1 MGFEYLTNVPLA
13 QARKEYLER
22 LVSGGFGSK
31 TETIPVFE
39 SCGRVTAKAVYAHI
53 CAPHYAASAMDG
65 VAVSAKETFGATE
78 TTPVTLK
85 PDQFLVLDTGDP
97 IPEDKDAVIMVEDI
111 VKNGD
116 GSITIHA
123 AAAPWQHIRQIGEDV
138 QHLDGDLGQ
147 IDVKCGHADVC
158 AAADGQSSTQHGHV
172 AHAGQHNFF
181 RPCRVRDERD
191 VTTDDRHGG
200 DENICDQQQLADKQD
215 HFVGDV
221 VRRLDLIQSGKDFR
235 HRISSILL

>member
-138 QHLDGDLGQ
+138 QHLDDCLGQ
-147 IDVKCGHADVC
+147 VDIKGGHTDVGT
-158 AAADGQSSTQHGHV
+158 AADGQRCTQHGHV
-172 AHAGQHNFF
+172 AHAGQHDFF
-181 RPCRVRDERD
+181 RPGRVRDEGD
-191 VTTDDRHGG
+191 VTANDRHRGNE
-200 DENICDQQQLADKQD
+200 DICDQQDLADEQN
-215 HFVGDV
+215 HLVGKV
-221 VRRLDLIQSGKDFR
+221 VRRSDLIQSGKDFR
-235 HRISSILL
+235 HRNSSI

>member
-111 VKNGD
+111 VKNGPV
-116 GSITIHA
+116 A
-123 AAAPWQHIRQIGEDV
+123 AYPPDRRGCMRRGNDFAQPYDRFPGCHWCD
-138 QHLDGDLGQ
+138 D
-147 IDVKCGHADVC
+147 
-158 AAADGQSSTQHGHV
+158 
-172 AHAGQHNFF
+172 
-181 RPCRVRDERD
+181 CRR
-191 VTTDDRHGG
+191 
-200 DENICDQQQLADKQD
+200 C
-215 HFVGDV
+215 VGN
-221 VRRLDLIQSGKDFR
+221 
-235 HRISSILL
+235 